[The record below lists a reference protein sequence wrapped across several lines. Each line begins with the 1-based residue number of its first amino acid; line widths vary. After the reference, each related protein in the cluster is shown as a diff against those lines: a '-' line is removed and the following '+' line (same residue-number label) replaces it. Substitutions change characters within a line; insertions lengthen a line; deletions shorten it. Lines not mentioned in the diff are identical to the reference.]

1 MIKIKKGEGGLGST
15 AMALRGERSYGR
27 RAKSLSENSVGSC
40 GEGFWLRPRRRG
52 RSIPAAGCDGRAN
65 ADRSQKN
72 RRPEGFRGKGRLA
85 SLLLGPSP
93 TAGMLPRRV
102 SPSSLFHENRTPRNF
117 QTGSKAMFRL
127 CCGLLAIWVACSR
140 AFAAESTPS
149 PTPIF
154 ADNQLEKAVR
164 RFVLE
169 KRDSD
174 KPLVEADLASLS
186 TIQANGM
193 DITNLSGLEKC
204 VSLASLDLAKN
215 KISNLEPLKTL
226 TKIQYLNLAN
236 NQIEDISPLREIIA
250 LQYIELSHNRVKDV
264 QPLASLTNLA
274 SLYLSHNVITD
285 IAPLTKF
292 RKLSSLYLDNNTVTD
307 IAGLNRLT
315 SLLTLSLNN
324 NAVTDLSPLV
334 GLNGL
339 YYLFL
344 ENNKIEDLTPLITM
358 TQKDYEGEK
367 RFAPFLNVYLK
378 GNSIPKSQ
386 IEKLATF
393 GTRISD

>member
-1 MIKIKKGEGGLGST
+1 MINIKKLGRDLGST
-15 AMALRGERSYGR
+15 AIARRGERSHGR
-27 RAKSLSENSVGSC
+27 RAEA
-40 GEGFWLRPRRRG
+40 
-52 RSIPAAGCDGRAN
+52 I
-65 ADRSQKN
+65 
-72 RRPEGFRGKGRLA
+72 
-85 SLLLGPSP
+85 
-93 TAGMLPRRV
+93 
-102 SPSSLFHENRTPRNF
+102 
-117 QTGSKAMFRL
+117 FRL
-127 CCGLLAIWVACSR
+127 GCGLLTIWLTCLR

-154 ADNQLEKAVR
+154 VDTQLEKAVR

-169 KRDSD
+169 KRDND
-174 KPLVEADLASLS
+174 KILVEADLASLS
-186 TIQANGM
+186 TIQANGLE
-193 DITNLSGLEKC
+193 ITNLSGLEKC
-204 VSLASLDLAKN
+204 MSLASLDLAKN

-226 TKIQYLNLAN
+226 IKIQYLNLAN

-274 SLYLSHNVITD
+274 SLYLSHNVIAD

-292 RKLSSLYLDNNTVTD
+292 RKLSSLYLDNNKVTD
-307 IAGLNRLT
+307 ISGLNRLT

-339 YYLFL
+339 YFLFL

-367 RFAPFLNVYLK
+367 RFAPFLQVYLK
-378 GNSIPKSQ
+378 GNSIQKSQ
-386 IEKLATF
+386 IDKLRTF
-393 GTRISD
+393 GTRVFD